1 MSFSSRRKEMEER
14 RDQRVQREDA
24 AGKLAKRAPD
34 LATLSLVIRETR
46 PEGCVSNTQY
56 TRRVVVEH
64 APALFEV
71 PCSYPQCEDGGYD
84 VTREVLAAL
93 AGHQEK
99 FEGTV
104 SCRGRCATLDC
115 ARVLHYVATA
125 TYRKERLA
133 TADALPRVTVIRT
146 T

>member
-1 MSFSSRRKEMEER
+1 MSFSSRRREMEER

-24 AGKLAKRAPD
+24 AGKLLKRVPD

-84 VTREVLAAL
+84 VTREILTAL
-93 AGHQEK
+93 NGHQET

-125 TYRKERLA
+125 TYRKERGVVTEPFARASA
-133 TADALPRVTVIRT
+133 TRT
-146 T
+146 

>member
-24 AGKLAKRAPD
+24 AGKLHTRAPD
-34 LATLSLVIRETR
+34 LIALSLVIRETR

-84 VTREVLAAL
+84 VTREILAAL

-125 TYRKERLA
+125 TYRAERSVPQDPFA
-133 TADALPRVTVIRT
+133 RAMSPRS
-146 T
+146 

>member
-24 AGKLAKRAPD
+24 AGKLSKRAPD

-64 APALFEV
+64 APALFEI

-84 VTREVLAAL
+84 VTREILAAL
-93 AGHQEK
+93 NAHQEK

-115 ARVLHYVATA
+115 ARVLYYVATA
-125 TYRKERLA
+125 TYLAERSAPQPPFARA
-133 TADALPRVTVIRT
+133 TSRT
-146 T
+146 